1 MGFREHA
8 ENDFLFVDWHGLS
21 YTRGFIWSLWNV
33 FCEQACNKGF
43 SLWVCV
49 DRHGLSYRTGFIL
62 LAGTGFRHIFLLTR
76 MAFREHGDKKGCFFI
91 FANTRKGGFY
101 FC

>member
-1 MGFREHA
+1 MFREHA
-8 ENDFLFVDWHGLS
+8 ENDVLFFVDWHGLS
-21 YTRGFIWSLWNV
+21 YTRGFILSLGNV

-76 MAFREHGDKKGCFFI
+76 MAFREHGDKKGCFF
-91 FANTRKGGFY
+91 N

>member
-1 MGFREHA
+1 MFREHA
-8 ENDFLFVDWHGLS
+8 ENDVFFYRLAWSFLHKSFILS
-21 YTRGFIWSLWNV
+21 LGNV

-43 SLWVCV
+43 SLWVFV

-62 LAGTGFRHIFLLTR
+62 LAGTGFWHIFLLTR